1 MGIALQVPCVIN
13 MYSLTITFQDS
24 CSQGQPCQQSPCLPS
39 KLWGK
44 AGADQAKGSEEFPCV
59 LQLGTGF
66 PLTLEAPHVVD
77 MKRQVWAGAVSAGPD
92 GSNLNATYRVA
103 DTTAFQDSLG
113 QVSGSVHWLQVSMS
127 VHWQVS
133 MSAHW
138 V

>member
-1 MGIALQVPCVIN
+1 M
-13 MYSLTITFQDS
+13 
-24 CSQGQPCQQSPCLPS
+24 
-39 KLWGK
+39 
-44 AGADQAKGSEEFPCV
+44 

-113 QVSGSVHWLQVSMS
+113 QVS
-127 VHWQVS
+127 
-133 MSAHW
+133 MSAHRLQ
-138 V
+138 VGLAFVLLHTVASTKGS

>member
-1 MGIALQVPCVIN
+1 M
-13 MYSLTITFQDS
+13 
-24 CSQGQPCQQSPCLPS
+24 
-39 KLWGK
+39 
-44 AGADQAKGSEEFPCV
+44 

-113 QVSGSVHWLQVSMS
+113 QVSMSASWLQAGLAS
-127 VHWQVS
+127 VPLHAAALQLLRLL
-133 MSAHW
+133 SA
-138 V
+138 